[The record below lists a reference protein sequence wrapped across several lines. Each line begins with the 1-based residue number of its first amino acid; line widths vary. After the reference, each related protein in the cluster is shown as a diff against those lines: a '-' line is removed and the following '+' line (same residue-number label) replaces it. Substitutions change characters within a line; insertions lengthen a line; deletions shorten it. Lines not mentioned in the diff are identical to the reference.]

1 MNEEEIYEFDLNGY
15 IILRDLIPPA
25 DVARMNEILDQDQA
39 GDFPLSFQF
48 LKLDP
53 MFMDLMAHPRTLKVM
68 RTIIGDWLRLDHSY
82 GLQMTNE
89 TEVRENLHGGLR
101 TDQGEHQY
109 QWAFNQMWNG
119 LIVIMYALEDINP
132 GDGGLICV
140 PGSHKSNLN
149 TYKPPVDSHLVVQS
163 FVQGRRYADLHRS
176 AGTRYDPLEEH
187 QPTPGLALQILT
199 RLFNLGQIRTS
210 RPVSRLGAKR
220 PTTRSL
226 APALCRTAHPT
237 RISGGLRF
245 MSDKLAR
252 GIWPALVTP
261 FTDDGSALAPERV
274 APLHRHRR
282 GQRSTLLY
290 LLARRQRRTGHYR
303 RALP

>member
-39 GDFPLSFQF
+39 GDFPHSFQF

-149 TYKPPVDSHLVVQS
+149 TYKPPVDSHLVANPS
-163 FVQGRRYADLHRS
+163 FKTGDMLIF
-176 AGTRYDPLEEH
+176 TE
-187 QPTPGLALQILT
+187 
-199 RLFNLGQIRTS
+199 
-210 RPVSRLGAKR
+210 
-220 PTTRSL
+220 
-226 APALCRTAHPT
+226 
-237 RISGGLRF
+237 
-245 MSDKLAR
+245 
-252 GIWPALVTP
+252 ALVHGTI
-261 FTDDGSALAPERV
+261 RWK
-274 APLHRHRR
+274 
-282 GQRSTLLY
+282 STN
-290 LLARRQRRTGHYR
+290 RR
-303 RALP
+303 RALLYKYSPGYSTWGKSEQLEQYLDLAQNDLQRDLLRPPYVGQRTPLDFPEA